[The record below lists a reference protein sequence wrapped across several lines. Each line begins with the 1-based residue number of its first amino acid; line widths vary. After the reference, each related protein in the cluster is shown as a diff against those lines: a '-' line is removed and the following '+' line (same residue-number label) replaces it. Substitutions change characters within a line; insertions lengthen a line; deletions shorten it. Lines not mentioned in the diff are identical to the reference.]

1 MDIAN
6 ARSPLH
12 MRHWGFPTQNAPP
25 TESTAR
31 PSGRRMLETTMQ
43 IAQATD
49 MGCAK
54 PTTVAVMSILEHARR
69 GGRVHALGRN
79 FSERTP

>member
-1 MDIAN
+1 
-6 ARSPLH
+6 
-12 MRHWGFPTQNAPP
+12 
-25 TESTAR
+25 
-31 PSGRRMLETTMQ
+31 MQ